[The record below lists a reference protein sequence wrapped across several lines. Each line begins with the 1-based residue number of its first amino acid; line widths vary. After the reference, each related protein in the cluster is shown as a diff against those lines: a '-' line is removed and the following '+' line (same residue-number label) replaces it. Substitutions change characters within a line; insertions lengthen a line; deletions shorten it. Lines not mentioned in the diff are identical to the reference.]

1 MTPFIIHSK
10 LAAPIHTDK
19 RASGHGPTDDA
30 APLMYTQGLIDNP
43 LTGTTLVATVN
54 VIATYVALKLMDS
67 CGRRTLVLWRY
78 VRCAFMFAFVDT

>member
-1 MTPFIIHSK
+1 
-10 LAAPIHTDK
+10 
-19 RASGHGPTDDA
+19 
-30 APLMYTQGLIDNP
+30 MYTQGLIDNP

-78 VRCAFMFAFVDT
+78 VRCAFMFACVDA

>member
-1 MTPFIIHSK
+1 
-10 LAAPIHTDK
+10 
-19 RASGHGPTDDA
+19 
-30 APLMYTQGLIDNP
+30 MYTQGLIDNP

-78 VRCAFMFAFVDT
+78 VRCAVVPLCLRA